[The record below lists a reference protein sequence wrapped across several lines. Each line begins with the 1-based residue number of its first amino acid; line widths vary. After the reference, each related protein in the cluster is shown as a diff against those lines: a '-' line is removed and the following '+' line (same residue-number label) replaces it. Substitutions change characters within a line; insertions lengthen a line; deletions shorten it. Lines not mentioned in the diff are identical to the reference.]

1 MMTDEKIE
9 TSSKLEVVVFCI
21 ENVASRLGADA
32 KHVYQAF
39 TEKSDILNGYIV
51 PEYEALHTQSWEYI
65 VEDLLDV
72 MEEKGVKLHSLS
84 IAKHS
89 DMTANPILLQKKY
102 SRVIEC
108 FAKQQGISLDAAL
121 DFFYHSEVY
130 PLIRDGVSDM
140 HCISDAYLAEELGQ
154 EYANK
159 APDSAEKVPDTMER
173 LPENEQE
180 QQVYKYVL
188 ETGSITTARTM
199 ELLGVKQRRARTVLS
214 NMIESDY
221 LRKEGAARSTIYVK
235 NTEGR

>member
-1 MMTDEKIE
+1 
-9 TSSKLEVVVFCI
+9 
-21 ENVASRLGADA
+21 
-32 KHVYQAF
+32 
-39 TEKSDILNGYIV
+39 
-51 PEYEALHTQSWEYI
+51 
-65 VEDLLDV
+65 
-72 MEEKGVKLHSLS
+72 
-84 IAKHS
+84 
-89 DMTANPILLQKKY
+89 MTANPILLQKKY

-108 FAKQQGISLDAAL
+108 FAKQQGLSLDAAL

-140 HCISDAYLAEELGQ
+140 HCMSDAYLAEELGQ

-159 APDSAEKVPDTMER
+159 APDSAEKVPDTIEKVPDTIKETPDNADKVPYTMER

-235 NTEGR
+235 STEGR